1 MGCARR
7 CWRAIRER
15 GLRVPED
22 IRVATRYD
30 GPRARASEP
39 PLTAVN
45 LQLES
50 VALRGVDLLLAILS
64 GQERPETTHE
74 MPALQLV
81 TRLSSMA

>member
-1 MGCARR
+1 
-7 CWRAIRER
+7 
-15 GLRVPED
+15 VPED

-39 PLTAVN
+39 PLTAIN

-50 VALRGVDLLLAILS
+50 VALRGVDLLLGILS
-64 GQERPETTHE
+64 GKADLQEATRE

-81 TRLSSMA
+81 MRQSSMA